1 MGLLQSLK
9 ASVSADCQVKGIKRG
24 DCRVKLTNTP
34 QNKIVIDFDRG
45 EFKQIQDTKKCDFLC
60 VFVSGSVEYLV
71 PLELKPKVSSVK
83 QIVEQ
88 LQACADFVD
97 SRISSTKS
105 IEFIPMFVYR
115 KRIHPN
121 DLSRL
126 RQASISFG
134 NGSAKIRRMKCN
146 STLAMSVC

>member
-1 MGLLQSLK
+1 MSTKCL
-9 ASVSADCQVKGIKRG
+9 VKSIKRG
-24 DCRVKLTNTP
+24 NCKVVLTNIP
-34 QNKIVIDFDRG
+34 RDRIVIDFDKG
-45 EFKQIQDTKKCDFLC
+45 EFEQKQDTKKCDFLC

-146 STLAMSVC
+146 STLAMNVC